1 MEQICYFPTVK
12 VSRQVHIKR
21 HVTAQLNVQ
30 YGDVSQHYVLR
41 LRYVPDVFSGED
53 GGIRQ

>member
-12 VSRQVHIKR
+12 VSRHVHIKR
-21 HVTAQLNVQ
+21 HVTAHLNVQ
-30 YGDVSQHYVLR
+30 YGGVTLRYVLR
-41 LRYVPDVFSGED
+41 LRYVPDVFSDKD